1 MKNKNVVYFMSNI
14 LLSIKFNGLKLLNKI
29 LNKILNNI
37 LNNILKK
44 KEKKLE
50 DISEILKELYIINE
64 KLNVICIE
72 IELLKEKN

>member
-14 LLSIKFNGLKLLNKI
+14 LLSIKFNGLKL